1 MPKLLA
7 VLPLLLAIAAP
18 RPQRK
23 RLGSIQQAADEAD
36 VSTKSI
42 RRWIAQGRL
51 TAYRVGPRSIKVDL
65 DELEASFR
73 QIGGG
78 AA

>member
-1 MPKLLA
+1 MPKLFAL
-7 VLPLLLAIAAP
+7 LLLLAMAVPKAP
-18 RPQRK
+18 RK
-23 RLGSIQQAADEAD
+23 RFGSIQQAAVEANVCD
-36 VSTKSI
+36 KTI

-51 TAYRVGPRSIKVDL
+51 TAYRVGPRLIRVDL